1 MNQVTTQPHHK
12 TKNQSFL
19 SVPFH
24 ASHSN
29 TKASTKRSNDSSAK
43 KPKTQ
48 TKKKLNFDTTL
59 FPVLGL
65 MAQLHP

>member
-1 MNQVTTQPHHK
+1 MNQTTTQPHHK

-29 TKASTKRSNDSSAK
+29 TKASTKRSNDSRAK

-59 FPVLGL
+59 FPTLNS
-65 MAQLHP
+65 MARLHP

>member
-1 MNQVTTQPHHK
+1 MNQTTTQPHHK

-29 TKASTKRSNDSSAK
+29 TKASTKRSNDKSAK
-43 KPKTQ
+43 KPNIQ
-48 TKKKLNFDTTL
+48 TKKNLNLDIAFS
-59 FPVLGL
+59 
-65 MAQLHP
+65 QI